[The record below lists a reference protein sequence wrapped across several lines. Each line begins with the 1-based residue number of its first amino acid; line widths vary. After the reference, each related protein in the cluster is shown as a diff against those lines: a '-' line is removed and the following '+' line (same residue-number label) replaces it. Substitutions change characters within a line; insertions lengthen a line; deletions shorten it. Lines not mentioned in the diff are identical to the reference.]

1 MDLTTINCYV
11 IRVNTID
18 NLYVD
23 YMVEAK
29 NIFQAKN
36 KTKKAFFRD
45 FPFADFRIKLSLVE
59 PNQKI
64 ITEIINIIKGANNGC
79 T

>member
-36 KTKKAFFRD
+36 KKRKPQKVTFQ
-45 FPFADFRIKLSLVE
+45 IK
-59 PNQKI
+59 I
-64 ITEIINIIKGANNGC
+64 
-79 T
+79 